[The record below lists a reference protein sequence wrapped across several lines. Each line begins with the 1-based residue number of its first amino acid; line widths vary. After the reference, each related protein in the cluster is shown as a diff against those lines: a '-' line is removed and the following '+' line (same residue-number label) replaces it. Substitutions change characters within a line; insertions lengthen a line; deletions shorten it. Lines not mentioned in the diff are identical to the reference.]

1 MSGAEQSQ
9 WAMPARGSKQYNGG
23 GRGGGHWKLIFS
35 LHFSDKSCNFFE
47 KPINFRRSSE
57 VDLQIISICAQ
68 NDIILQNLLKRLD
81 FLLKFEFYP

>member
-9 WAMPARGSKQYNGG
+9 WPMPARGIKQFYGG
-23 GRGGGHWKLIFS
+23 EGGHWKLIFS
-35 LHFSDKSCNFFE
+35 LDFPDKSCNFFE

-68 NDIILQNLLKRLD
+68 NEIILQNLLKRLD